1 MADLIAITIGD
12 IKGIGIKILIDAW
25 INRKLNNFILF
36 TDHEIIKQYLNNK
49 NVKIEL
55 NIIKKEKI
63 YIDNKKLNIFSYNSN
78 SKEDNTYKSLKF
90 AYNFCKEKICIGI
103 ITLPVRKDLIK
114 NKVNKNF
121 IGHTE
126 YFQKIDN
133 KKYSNMIL
141 YNKQIIVSPLT
152 THIEIKKISKF
163 ISNKKFIFNQILNLN
178 NTLKKDFNISKPKLI
193 ISGLNPH
200 AGENGKIGKEELTYI
215 LPTIKKLNK
224 KGVQI
229 DGPFS
234 ADSIL
239 IKNNLIKYNCFI
251 FIYHDQALIPFKY
264 ISQFSGVNYTGNLS
278 VIRTSPDH
286 GTAYDLLKSKKFSNK
301 SFMNCYKL
309 VKKIYKNRMIN
320 DKS

>member
-12 IKGIGIKILIDAW
+12 IKGVGIKILIDAW
-25 INRKLNNFILF
+25 INRKINNFILF
-36 TDHEIIKQYLNNK
+36 TDHKIIKQYLNNK